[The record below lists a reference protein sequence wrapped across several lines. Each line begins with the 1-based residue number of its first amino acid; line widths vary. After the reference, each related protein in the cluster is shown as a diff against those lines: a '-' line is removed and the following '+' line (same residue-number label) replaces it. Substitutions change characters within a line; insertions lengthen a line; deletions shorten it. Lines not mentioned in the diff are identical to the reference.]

1 MLFTV
6 VGSGFVAL
14 GLAIGWYGIRPLA
27 VVPRVSSVPPS
38 ETQVTNTGSFVVCCG
53 IADESASRALTT
65 PFTGSRCLGFEFE
78 ITERQ
83 PFGIRIPWFQAYLDG
98 GVATRPFTLNG
109 PAGTLDVVP
118 SAKRFALDTESTVIT
133 VGGSETPPERI
144 QRFVDVRDELE
155 PVARWVRII
164 PGLGTRRYVER
175 RIAPGEE
182 YLIAGHTER
191 QQNGSSWRVISSS
204 PIAPRD
210 GSRSH
215 GSGGQCSRRWSR
227 WLSSLSES
235 EASPYDR
242 LRYEPD
248 YPSVTMTRDTD
259 AIETRE
265 LTKRFGTEIAVDGLN
280 LTVDHGTVYGF
291 LGPNG
296 AGKTTTMRMLTS
308 LTRPTDGEAWINRNP
323 VSDRD
328 AIRASIGIFP
338 RNRRF

>member
-1 MLFTV
+1 M
-6 VGSGFVAL
+6 GSDRL
-14 GLAIGWYGIRPLA
+14 RSS
-27 VVPRVSSVPPS
+27 RVSSVPPS

-53 IADESASRALTT
+53 IANESAEALTT

-83 PFGIRIPWFQAYLDG
+83 PFGIGIPWFQAYLDG

-164 PGLGTRRYVER
+164 LGLGTRRYVER

-191 QQNGSSWRVISSS
+191 QQNEILLEGDLVITDRS
-204 PIAPRD
+204 P
-210 GSRSH
+210 
-215 GSGGQCSRRWSR
+215 
-227 WLSSLSES
+227 
-235 EASPYDR
+235 
-242 LRYEPD
+242 
-248 YPSVTMTRDTD
+248 
-259 AIETRE
+259 
-265 LTKRFGTEIAVDGLN
+265 
-280 LTVDHGTVYGF
+280 
-291 LGPNG
+291 
-296 AGKTTTMRMLTS
+296 
-308 LTRPTDGEAWINRNP
+308 
-323 VSDRD
+323 
-328 AIRASIGIFP
+328 
-338 RNRRF
+338 RRFAFARLWRAVFPTVVALAFVAVGVGGIAL

>member
-1 MLFTV
+1 M
-6 VGSGFVAL
+6 GSSTHTSPSDAVHGRRERLRRARSYDRLVWDPTAC
-14 GLAIGWYGIRPLA
+14 GRP
-27 VVPRVSSVPPS
+27 VSSVPPS

-53 IADESASRALTT
+53 IANESAEALTT

-78 ITERQ
+78 ITGTATVRDQ
-83 PFGIRIPWFQAYLDG
+83 DPWFQAYLDG

-109 PAGTLDVVP
+109 RPGLSMSSHPPNGSRSIRNRLSSPSVAVKRRP
-118 SAKRFALDTESTVIT
+118 SASTVRRRAET
-133 VGGSETPPERI
+133 NSNPLRDGYGLSRDSGRGATSNVGSLP
-144 QRFVDVRDELE
+144 
-155 PVARWVRII
+155 AR
-164 PGLGTRRYVER
+164 
-175 RIAPGEE
+175 

-248 YPSVTMTRDTD
+248 YPSRYNDTR
-259 AIETRE
+259 
-265 LTKRFGTEIAVDGLN
+265 
-280 LTVDHGTVYGF
+280 HGT
-291 LGPNG
+291 P
-296 AGKTTTMRMLTS
+296 S
-308 LTRPTDGEAWINRNP
+308 
-323 VSDRD
+323 
-328 AIRASIGIFP
+328 
-338 RNRRF
+338 RRVN